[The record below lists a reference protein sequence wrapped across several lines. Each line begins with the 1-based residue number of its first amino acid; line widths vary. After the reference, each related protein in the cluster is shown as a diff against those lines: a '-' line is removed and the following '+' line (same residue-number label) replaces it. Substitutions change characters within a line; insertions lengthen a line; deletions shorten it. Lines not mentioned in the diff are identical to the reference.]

1 MNGRFDAGIAEP
13 TFDWSGGMYRYIR
26 FSTWR
31 MHGDQIYDV
40 FMDAT
45 KALIE
50 WMYGSFEEVYIY
62 KPCTSRPA
70 NLRDM

>member
-1 MNGRFDAGIAEP
+1 MVIKF
-13 TFDWSGGMYRYIR
+13 
-26 FSTWR
+26 
-31 MHGDQIYDV
+31 YDV
-40 FMDAT
+40 LWML

-70 NLRDM
+70 NSERYVVCLRKISLQWLTTYATSL